1 MEELLQINYDQTWPM
16 YLYFFSIAPKWI
28 FHWIQFNVDKSTR
41 SKTFDKKEYSKYFG
55 KSQNYKSPRVLELDI
70 KELKTIMGKKRLIK
84 LYLIFL
90 YHMIRSVSQYRGI
103 PLHLNFFFHFDIE
116 MSIFTEYQFTNP
128 SFRIWFIKVS
138 NAFKY
143 R

>member
-1 MEELLQINYDQTWPM
+1 MIRHDQCT
-16 YLYFFSIAPKWI
+16 FIFSPLPQSEFSTESNLMWI
-28 FHWIQFNVDKSTR
+28 KAHDQN
-41 SKTFDKKEYSKYFG
+41 TFDKKEYSKYFG

-70 KELKTIMGKKRLIK
+70 KDLKTILGKKRLIK

-103 PLHLNFFFHFDIE
+103 PLHLNFFFFHFDIE

-128 SFRIWFIKVS
+128 SFRIRFIKVS